1 MSLILASTPQ
11 SPLLRRIGTLLTGF
25 LLVGGGVA
33 LTIKA
38 EIGVAPYDVLSTGLA
53 ETADIDI
60 GIAAMILPLVFVAL
74 GWALGG
80 KVGPGTVLAVLLV
93 GPILGVVLHA
103 LPDVETLWARVPLFA
118 AGFVLVACGITT
130 VIIAEIGPGPAE
142 VLMLAIHDR
151 GVELARTRTAI
162 EVASVAVGWALG
174 GQVGAGTAFFAVA
187 IGPALRQLLQWAG
200 YRAADP
206 KAVALRAEPGA

>member
-1 MSLILASTPQ
+1 MSLTLACTAQ
-11 SPLLRRIGTLLTGF
+11 SPLLRRVATLLAGF
-25 LLVGGGVA
+25 CLVGGGVA

-38 EIGVAPYDVLSTGLA
+38 ELGVAPYDVLSTGIA
-53 ETADIDI
+53 ETFGIEI
-60 GIAAMILPLVFVAL
+60 GIAAMILPLVFVGL

-103 LPDVETLWARVPLFA
+103 LPDVETLWARVPMFA
-118 AGFVLVACGITT
+118 AGFVMVACGITA
-130 VIIAEIGPGPAE
+130 VIIAEVGPGPAE

-151 GVELARTRTAI
+151 GVELALTRTGI

-174 GQVGAGTAFFAVA
+174 GQVGVGTAFFAVA
-187 IGPALRQLLQWAG
+187 IGPTLRQLLQWAG
-200 YRAADP
+200 YRSARPDEAAL
-206 KAVALRAEPGA
+206 AAEPGA